1 MDGDLVKRERET
13 LGRIERMNDEGAYNP
28 RFYWFAVFT
37 AAATLVLIGSGGIV
51 TSKGAGM
58 AVPDWPNTYGYNM
71 FFFPFSQWIGGVF
84 WEHSH
89 RLAGAGVGLL
99 TLMLAVWSFGQGVG
113 RLFLCRILAPL
124 LGLGGVLCFVLAKSF
139 AWDEARVQDGI
150 LLAALGAIAGIVGLF
165 WPRSPAAPR
174 RIRCLAGIAVAIVIG
189 QGVLGGLRVR
199 LMQDE
204 IGIVHAAL
212 AHLFFVLV
220 AVIALFAS
228 RWWMNRDSQSA
239 PTLKTRAA
247 GWMLAALAAVIFGQL
262 LLGAA
267 MRHKHAGLP
276 VSGFPLSEGRFWP
289 SADEA
294 SVQAANKSRGR
305 TADYR
310 DFPAITRGHIL
321 LYRGHLVLALAIFAA
336 ASLLFAFRNRLV
348 LKDRWLA
355 NLLVVWFLFICVQGL
370 LGAATVW
377 SNKAA
382 DIATLHVVFGA
393 LALALA
399 SLLSMISFRLAK
411 AARHLAAEPASSL
424 SGLAEVAGRRA
435 GMARSRFS

>member
-1 MDGDLVKRERET
+1 MSDG
-13 LGRIERMNDEGAYNP
+13 GAYNP
-28 RFYWFAVFT
+28 RFYWFAVLT
-37 AAATLVLIGSGGIV
+37 AAATLGLIGLGGMV
-51 TSKGAGM
+51 TSKGAGL
-58 AVPDWPNTYGYNM
+58 AVPDWPNTYGENM

-99 TLMLAVWSFGQGVG
+99 TLLLAFWAFGRSGG
-113 RLFLCRILAPL
+113 KFLCRILAPL
-124 LGLGGVLCFVLAKSF
+124 LVLGGVWCFV
-139 AWDEARVQDGI
+139 WDEARAQDGI
-150 LLAALGAIAGIVGLF
+150 FLASLGVISWMGGLF
-165 WPRSPAAPR
+165 WPRCPAAPR
-174 RIRCLAGIAVAIVIG
+174 PIRCLAGIAVAAVIG
-189 QGVLGGLRVR
+189 QGLLGGLRVR
-199 LMQDE
+199 LLQDE

-228 RWWMNRDSQSA
+228 RWWINPERQTGAA
-239 PTLKTRAA
+239 PKTRAA
-247 GWMLAALAAVIFGQL
+247 GWMLAAVASVIFGQL

-267 MRHKHAGLP
+267 MRHQHAGLP

-289 SADEA
+289 PADES
-294 SVQAANKSRGR
+294 SVQAANDARNR

-336 ASLLFAFRNRLV
+336 AALLFFLR
-348 LKDRWLA
+348 KQIIPQGHWLA
-355 NLLVVWFLFICVQGL
+355 KLLAVWFLFICAQGL

-377 SNKAA
+377 SNKAEG
-382 DIATLHVVFGA
+382 IATLHVVFGA

-399 SLLSMISFRLAK
+399 ILLSMISFRLAN
-411 AARHLAAEPASSL
+411 AARHLASEPASSL

>member
-1 MDGDLVKRERET
+1 
-13 LGRIERMNDEGAYNP
+13 MNGEGVYNP

-51 TSKGAGM
+51 TSKGVGM

-89 RLAGAGVGLL
+89 RLTGAGVGLL
-99 TLMLAVWSFGQGVG
+99 TVLLAVWSFGRSGG
-113 RLFLCRILAPL
+113 RFLCRILAPL
-124 LGLGGVLCFVLAKSF
+124 LGLGGVLCFVLHYIAKSSASIAALLEMVGLLYF
-139 AWDEARVQDGI
+139 ALAETRAQDGI
-150 LLAALGAIAGIVGLF
+150 LLMALGAIFWIGGLY
-165 WPRSPAAPR
+165 WPRCPAAPR
-174 RIRCLAGIAVAIVIG
+174 RIRCLAGIAVAVVIS

-212 AHLFFVLV
+212 AHLFFVLI
-220 AVIALFAS
+220 AVVALFAS
-228 RWWMNRDSQSA
+228 RWWVNRKSHAA
-239 PTLKTRAA
+239 PTLKTQAA
-247 GWMLAALAAVIFGQL
+247 GWMLAAVASVIFGQL
-262 LLGAA
+262 LLGAG
-267 MRHKHAGLP
+267 MRHQHAGLP

-289 SADEA
+289 LADEA
-294 SVQAANKSRGR
+294 SVKAANVARNR
-305 TADYR
+305 MADYR

-321 LYRGHLVLALAIFAA
+321 LYRGHLVLALTIFAT
-336 ASLLFAFRNRLV
+336 ASLLFFFRRGV
-348 LKDRWLA
+348 FPKDHWLA
-355 NLLVVWFLFICVQGL
+355 NLLAVWFLFICVQAL

-399 SLLSMISFRLAK
+399 SLLSMISFRLAN
-411 AARHLAAEPASSL
+411 AARQLAVEPAGSL

-435 GMARSRFS
+435 GMAHSRFS

>member
-1 MDGDLVKRERET
+1 
-13 LGRIERMNDEGAYNP
+13 MNDRVAYNP
-28 RFYWFAVFT
+28 RFYWFAVLT
-37 AAATLVLIGSGGIV
+37 AAATLVLIGLGGTV
-51 TSKGAGM
+51 TSKGVGM

-99 TLMLAVWSFGQGVG
+99 TVLLAVWSFGRSGG
-113 RLFLCRILAPL
+113 RFLCRILAPL
-124 LGLGGVLCFVLAKSF
+124 LGLGGVLCFVLA
-139 AWDEARVQDGI
+139 EPPRVQDGI
-150 LLAALGAIAGIVGLF
+150 LLASLGAIAGIGGLF
-165 WPRSPAAPR
+165 WPRCPALPR
-174 RIRCLAGIAVAIVIG
+174 RIRYLGGIAVAAVIG
-189 QGVLGGLRVR
+189 LGILGGLRVR

-204 IGIVHAAL
+204 IGIVHAAI

-220 AVIALFAS
+220 AMIALFAS
-228 RWWMNRDSQSA
+228 RWWMNREGQA
-239 PTLKTRAA
+239 AVTLKTRAA
-247 GWMLAALAAVIFGQL
+247 GWMLAAVAVVIFGQL
-262 LLGAA
+262 LLGAS

-289 SADEA
+289 LADEA
-294 SVQAANKSRGR
+294 SVEAANVARNR
-305 TADYR
+305 MADYR

-321 LYRGHLVLALAIFAA
+321 LYRGHLVLALAIFAVVL
-336 ASLLFAFRNRLV
+336 LLFFFRNRV
-348 LKDRWLA
+348 VPKDHWLA
-355 NLLVVWFLFICVQGL
+355 NLLAVWFLFVCVQGL

-382 DIATLHVVFGA
+382 NIATLHVVFGA
-393 LALALA
+393 LVLALA
-399 SLLSMISFRLAK
+399 SLLSIISFRLAN

-424 SGLAEVAGRRA
+424 SGLTGVAGRRA

>member
-1 MDGDLVKRERET
+1 
-13 LGRIERMNDEGAYNP
+13 
-28 RFYWFAVFT
+28 
-37 AAATLVLIGSGGIV
+37 
-51 TSKGAGM
+51 M

-84 WEHSH
+84 WEHLH

-99 TLMLAVWSFGQGVG
+99 TLLLAVWAFGRSGG

-124 LGLGGVLCFVLAKSF
+124 LGLGGVLCFALHYLAKSSASIAALLEMVGLLYF
-139 AWDEARVQDGI
+139 ALAEARVQDGI
-150 LLAALGAIAGIVGLF
+150 LLASLGVIFWIGGLY
-165 WPRSPAAPR
+165 WPRCPAAPR
-174 RIRCLAGIAVAIVIG
+174 RIRCLAGIAVAVVIG

-204 IGIVHAAL
+204 IGIIHAAL

-220 AVIALFAS
+220 AMIALFAS
-228 RWWMNRDSQSA
+228 RWWMNRESQA
-239 PTLKTRAA
+239 AATLKTRAA
-247 GWMLAALAAVIFGQL
+247 GWMLAAVAAVIFGQL

-289 SADEA
+289 PADEA
-294 SVQAANKSRGR
+294 SVQAANDARNR

-310 DFPAITRGHIL
+310 DFFAITRGHIL
-321 LYRGHLVLALAIFAA
+321 LYRGHLVLALVIFAA
-336 ASLLFAFRNRLV
+336 AALLCFFR
-348 LKDRWLA
+348 KQIIPQSHWMA
-355 NLLVVWFLFICVQGL
+355 NLLAVWFLFICAQGL
-370 LGAATVW
+370 LGAATIW
-377 SNKAA
+377 SDKAA

-399 SLLSMISFRLAK
+399 SLLSIISFRLAYV
-411 AARHLAAEPASSL
+411 ARHLAAEPASSL

-435 GMARSRFS
+435 GLARSRLS

>member
-1 MDGDLVKRERET
+1 
-13 LGRIERMNDEGAYNP
+13 MNAEGAYNS

-37 AAATLVLIGSGGIV
+37 AAATLALIGSGGIV
-51 TSKGAGM
+51 TSKGVGM

-71 FFFPFSQWIGGVF
+71 FFFPLSQWIGGVF

-99 TLMLAVWSFGQGVG
+99 TVLLAVWSFGRSGG
-113 RLFLCRILAPL
+113 RLFLCCFLAPL
-124 LGLGGVLCFVLAKSF
+124 LGLGGVLCFVWA
-139 AWDEARVQDGI
+139 EAQVQDGI
-150 LLAALGAIAGIVGLF
+150 LLASLGAFAGIGGLF
-165 WPRSPAAPR
+165 WPCCPAAPR
-174 RIRCLAGIAVAIVIG
+174 RIRCLAGIAVVSVIG

-204 IGIVHAAL
+204 IGIVHAAV

-220 AVIALFAS
+220 VMIALFAS
-228 RWWMNRDSQSA
+228 RWWMNRESQA
-239 PTLKTRAA
+239 AAMLKTRAA
-247 GWMLAALAAVIFGQL
+247 GWMLAAVAAVIFGQL

-267 MRHKHAGLP
+267 MRHQHDGLP

-289 SADEA
+289 LADEA
-294 SVQAANKSRGR
+294 SIKSANEARDR

-321 LYRGHLVLALAIFAA
+321 LYRGHLVLALAIFIAA
-336 ASLLFAFRNRLV
+336 LLLFFFRKRV
-348 LKDRWLA
+348 VPKDHWLA
-355 NLLVVWFLFICVQGL
+355 NLLAVWFLFICVQGL
-370 LGAATVW
+370 LGAATIW

-399 SLLSMISFRLAK
+399 SLLSIISFRLAN
-411 AARHLAAEPASSL
+411 AARHLAAESAGSL

-435 GMARSRFS
+435 SMARSRFS

>member
-1 MDGDLVKRERET
+1 MS
-13 LGRIERMNDEGAYNP
+13 DEGAYNP
-28 RFYWFAVFT
+28 RFYWFAVLT
-37 AAATLVLIGSGGIV
+37 AAATLGLIGLGGMV
-51 TSKGAGM
+51 TSKGAGL
-58 AVPDWPNTYGYNM
+58 AVPDWPNTYGENM

-99 TLMLAVWSFGQGVG
+99 TLLLAFWAFGRSGG
-113 RLFLCRILAPL
+113 KFLCRILAPL
-124 LGLGGVLCFVLAKSF
+124 LVLGGVWCFV
-139 AWDEARVQDGI
+139 WDEARSQDGI
-150 LLAALGAIAGIVGLF
+150 LLASLGVISWMGGLF
-165 WPRSPAAPR
+165 WPRCPAAPR
-174 RIRCLAGIAVAIVIG
+174 PIRCLAGIAVAAVIG

-199 LMQDE
+199 LLQDE

-220 AVIALFAS
+220 AIIALFAS
-228 RWWMNRDSQSA
+228 RWWINPERQTGAAS
-239 PTLKTRAA
+239 KTRAA
-247 GWMLAALAAVIFGQL
+247 GWMLAAVASVIFGQL

-267 MRHKHAGLP
+267 MRHQHAGLP

-289 SADEA
+289 PADES
-294 SVQAANKSRGR
+294 SVQAANDARNR

-336 ASLLFAFRNRLV
+336 AALLFFLR
-348 LKDRWLA
+348 KQIIPQGHWLA
-355 NLLVVWFLFICVQGL
+355 KLLAVWFLFICAQGL

-377 SNKAA
+377 SNKVEG
-382 DIATLHVVFGA
+382 IATLHVVFGA

-399 SLLSMISFRLAK
+399 ILLSMISFRLAN
-411 AARHLAAEPASSL
+411 AARHLASEPASSL

>member
-1 MDGDLVKRERET
+1 
-13 LGRIERMNDEGAYNP
+13 MNDEGAYNP
-28 RFYWFAVFT
+28 RFYWFAVLT
-37 AAATLVLIGSGGIV
+37 AAATLGLIGSGGIV
-51 TSKGAGM
+51 TSKGVGM

-89 RLAGAGVGLL
+89 RLAGAVVGLL
-99 TLMLAVWSFGQGVG
+99 TVLLAVWAFGRSGG
-113 RLFLCRILAPL
+113 KFLCLVLAPL
-124 LGLGGVLCFVLAKSF
+124 LGLSGVLCFVLA
-139 AWDEARVQDGI
+139 EPPRVQDGI
-150 LLAALGAIAGIVGLF
+150 FLASLGVISWIGGLF
-165 WPRSPAAPR
+165 WPRCPAAPR

-228 RWWMNRDSQSA
+228 RWWMNRKRQA
-239 PTLKTRAA
+239 VPTLKTRAA
-247 GWMLAALAAVIFGQL
+247 GWMLAAVATVIFGQL
-262 LLGAA
+262 LFGAA

-289 SADEA
+289 PADEA
-294 SVQAANKSRGR
+294 SVKAANVVRNR

-321 LYRGHLVLALAIFAA
+321 LYRGHLVLALAIFTAA
-336 ASLLFAFRNRLV
+336 ALLFFFRSRV
-348 LKDRWLA
+348 IPKGHWLA
-355 NLLVVWFLFICVQGL
+355 NLLAVWFLFICVQGL

-382 DIATLHVVFGA
+382 DIATLHVIFGA

-399 SLLSMISFRLAK
+399 SLLSMISFRLAN
-411 AARHLAAEPASSL
+411 AARHLAAEPVGL
-424 SGLAEVAGRRA
+424 FSGLTEVADRRA

>member
-1 MDGDLVKRERET
+1 
-13 LGRIERMNDEGAYNP
+13 MNDGGAYNP
-28 RFYWFAVFT
+28 RFYWFAVLT

-99 TLMLAVWSFGQGVG
+99 TVLLAVWAFGRSGG
-113 RLFLCRILAPL
+113 RLFLCRFLAPL
-124 LGLGGVLCFVLAKSF
+124 LGLVGVWCFVLHYLAKSSASIAALLEMVGLLYF
-139 AWDEARVQDGI
+139 ALAEARVQDGI
-150 LLAALGAIAGIVGLF
+150 LLASLGAISWIGGLY
-165 WPRSPAAPR
+165 WPRCPAAPLQ
-174 RIRCLAGIAVAIVIG
+174 IRCLGGIAVAAVIG

-199 LMQDE
+199 LLQDDL
-204 IGIVHAAL
+204 GIVHAAV

-220 AVIALFAS
+220 AMIALFAS
-228 RWWMNRDSQSA
+228 RWWINRERQSA
-239 PTLKTRAA
+239 AALKTRAA
-247 GWMLAALAAVIFGQL
+247 GWMLAAVAAVIFAQL

-276 VSGFPLSEGRFWP
+276 VSGFPLSEGQFWP
-289 SADEA
+289 PADEA
-294 SVQAANKSRGR
+294 AVQAANDARNR

-310 DFPAITRGHIL
+310 DFFAITRGHIL
-321 LYRGHLVLALAIFAA
+321 LYRGHLALAMAIFAA
-336 ASLLFAFRNRLV
+336 ASLLFFFRNQV
-348 LKDRWLA
+348 LPQGHWLA
-355 NLLVVWFLFICVQGL
+355 NLLAVWFLFICVQAL
-370 LGAATVW
+370 LGAATIW

-399 SLLSMISFRLAK
+399 SLLSIISFRLAY
-411 AARHLAAEPASSL
+411 AARHLAPEPASSL
-424 SGLAEVAGRRA
+424 SGLAEAAGRRA

>member
-1 MDGDLVKRERET
+1 
-13 LGRIERMNDEGAYNP
+13 MNDRVAYNP

-37 AAATLVLIGSGGIV
+37 AAATLALIGSGGIV

-99 TLMLAVWSFGQGVG
+99 TLLLVVWSFGRSVG

-124 LGLGGVLCFVLAKSF
+124 LGLSGILCFALG
-139 AWDEARVQDGI
+139 EPPRVQDGI
-150 LLAALGAIAGIVGLF
+150 LLASLGAIAGIGGLF
-165 WPRSPAAPR
+165 WPRCPAAPR
-174 RIRCLAGIAVAIVIG
+174 QIRCLAGIAVVIVIG

-204 IGIVHAAL
+204 IGIVHAAV

-220 AVIALFAS
+220 AAIALFAS
-228 RWWMNRDSQSA
+228 RWWMNRESQSA
-239 PTLKTRAA
+239 ATLKTRAA
-247 GWMLAALAAVIFGQL
+247 GWMLAAVAAVIFGQL

-289 SADEA
+289 LADEA
-294 SVQAANKSRGR
+294 SVQAANDARNR
-305 TADYR
+305 QADYR

-321 LYRGHLVLALAIFAA
+321 LYRGHLVLALAIFAT
-336 ASLLFAFRNRLV
+336 ASLLFFFRRRV
-348 LKDRWLA
+348 VPKDHWLA
-355 NLLVVWFLFICVQGL
+355 NLLAVWFLFICVQGL
-370 LGAATVW
+370 LGAATIW
-377 SNKAA
+377 SDKAA

-399 SLLSMISFRLAK
+399 CLLSIISFRLAN
-411 AARHLAAEPASSL
+411 AARHLAAEPAGSL
-424 SGLAEVAGRRA
+424 SGLAEVAGQRA